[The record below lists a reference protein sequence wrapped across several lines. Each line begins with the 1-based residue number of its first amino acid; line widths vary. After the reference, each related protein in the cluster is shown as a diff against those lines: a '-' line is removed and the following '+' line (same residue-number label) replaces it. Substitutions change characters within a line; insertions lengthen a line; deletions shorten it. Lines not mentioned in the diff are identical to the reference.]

1 MQIEHPNFLIKIYF
15 VNIKQ
20 TTQLQLVPEDK
31 VAILWMRFP
40 TFEAGL
46 GRYRHGRLP
55 VAQGRKESYCGGA
68 GLNLKAAEIL
78 IWRRRELI
86 IHLAF
91 SIVMQ
96 RGLNEKTKGAFFFRR
111 QQRS

>member
-40 TFEAGL
+40 TFALKPDLHCVANKTAEQLLL
-46 GRYRHGRLP
+46 GRSRCC
-55 VAQGRKESYCGGA
+55 A
-68 GLNLKAAEIL
+68 
-78 IWRRRELI
+78 I
-86 IHLAF
+86 I
-91 SIVMQ
+91 S
-96 RGLNEKTKGAFFFRR
+96 KK
-111 QQRS
+111 